1 MNLERNANILVVDD
15 ESNIRLMLRT
25 VLETDGYYVTEAAN
39 GEEAMHAMVNGAFD
53 LMILDLNMPILDG
66 MSVLEELQS
75 KPPSVRPRVIVLTAF
90 GSIAAAVRA
99 TRLGAL
105 DFMEKPITPD
115 DLRLTV
121 AAVLSESQP
130 AQELAGETGTVSGYT
145 GVLDRVRRAMRLSDF
160 VTAESLLMK
169 AADLAEK
176 DAAYFN
182 LLGILYE
189 ARHQWRLA
197 QKFYGK
203 SIRADKKYQPA
214 EQNMRRIYEL
224 NTFGK
229 SNEAVAFG
237 DDETDRLLKRLS
249 GSQK

>member
-1 MNLERNANILVVDD
+1 MTIQRNANILIVDD

-25 VLETDGYYVTEAAN
+25 VLETDGYHVTEASN
-39 GEEAMHAMVNGAFD
+39 GEEALDAMANGAFD
-53 LMILDLNMPILDG
+53 VMILDLNMPILDG
-66 MSVLEELQS
+66 MSVLEEMQS
-75 KPPSVRPRVIVLTAF
+75 NPPALRPRVIVLTAF

-121 AAVLSESQP
+121 AAVLSEPQS
-130 AQELAGETGTVSGYT
+130 AQAMADDQGALGYA
-145 GVLDRVRRAMRLSDF
+145 GVLDRIRKAMRLSDF

-189 ARHQWRLA
+189 ARRQWRLA

-203 SIRADKKYQPA
+203 SMRADKKYEPA
-214 EQNMRRIYEL
+214 ERNMRRIFEL

-229 SNEAVAFG
+229 SNEPVAFG
-237 DDETDRLLKRLS
+237 DDETLFKGLL
-249 GSQK
+249 GSKKS